1 MPPVRSA
8 QPAIPQPAVTRPL
21 LTSTIVVLASVALP
35 IHDQMPDTHPVVAP
49 PISQHRLPKEI
60 PRVSP
65 AFLDVPQP
73 TRFRPSRKRPI
84 EIFVDSTADSVP
96 RGPPSQRPRLDGRS
110 PLGKRSDSANS
121 TPCPSPRDDAA
132 PYSQS
137 PNDSFWTGQ
146 ENRDPNPPIT
156 PEPFVAAFPRT
167 RTTRRTP
174 SGPPLPSSPGAR
186 IVRPVR
192 SPRLPLPPPKDVVLY
207 DILGLNDWNVSKNQ
221 ILSAWRHVSLDLHPD
236 RVAEEFRGTATILM
250 QEVNAAKEVLTDRA
264 ARRAY
269 HRTGALPMA
278 M

>member
-35 IHDQMPDTHPVVAP
+35 IDDQMPDTYPVVAP
-49 PISQHRLPKEI
+49 PISQHRLPKEL
-60 PRVSP
+60 PHVSP

-73 TRFRPSRKRPI
+73 TRLRPSRKRPI

-146 ENRDPNPPIT
+146 ENRDPNPPVT
-156 PEPFVAAFPRT
+156 PEPFVAAFPR
-167 RTTRRTP
+167 
-174 SGPPLPSSPGAR
+174 AR